1 MIALIQILG
10 SIPDDN
16 EDNKNDS
23 LASRFKVLQ
32 DDEEVARIT
41 TPLPVETVLTITPWA
56 RSYYCCQAIVTR
68 RGPGQDIMVLGLQHL
83 HKAKFYL

>member
-1 MIALIQILG
+1 MALIQILG

-41 TPLPVETVLTITPWA
+41 TP
-56 RSYYCCQAIVTR
+56 
-68 RGPGQDIMVLGLQHL
+68 
-83 HKAKFYL
+83 